1 MNLFLKYSVV
11 AILSSHVLAFKYN
24 LTKVTSFPIKYPGF
38 TSLYEIFDN
47 TGDSSKYD
55 LLISTFDPVPFSTD
69 TVQIVPD
76 VGKHLLSNSSNII
89 PKIVTTKV
97 TWPNEI
103 SGVPRSVFNKTMV
116 AIPDGFLVPFKTDGS
131 ISLVDIDGKG
141 PYKLTD
147 DQTGKWFYHRV
158 VWKDMDLDGDL
169 DILTCRAREP
179 VIGIGK
185 DSEMLW
191 LENPGNYYTPWRPTV
206 IAHGPDI
213 FVIDAVFNTT
223 DGPRDCLI
231 AAQFFTSSLTIYW
244 VDNKIANWTDVSK
257 IKSRVIDNSIGNVFD
272 VTVADLNNDGKPDL
286 LVTNNGESGSLY
298 AYEVPSDFRSGD
310 FKRHSLAAGFK
321 PGKSGTGK
329 GAPGAAMPVY
339 PNTKVNASKPSILL
353 SGDDDGK
360 AYYLEPLSNE
370 PSDWTYSMM
379 MFLDAGDGTVGELS
393 FADVDGDSFVEVFA
407 PSYSTN
413 ELYVYRFT

>member
-1 MNLFLKYSVV
+1 
-11 AILSSHVLAFKYN
+11 
-24 LTKVTSFPIKYPGF
+24 
-38 TSLYEIFDN
+38 
-47 TGDSSKYD
+47 
-55 LLISTFDPVPFSTD
+55 
-69 TVQIVPD
+69 
-76 VGKHLLSNSSNII
+76 
-89 PKIVTTKV
+89 
-97 TWPNEI
+97 
-103 SGVPRSVFNKTMV
+103 MV

-131 ISLVDIDGKG
+131 ISLVDIDGEG

-169 DILTCRAREP
+169 DILTCRAKEP

-213 FVIDAVFNTT
+213 FAIDAVLNTT

-244 VDNKIANWTDVSK
+244 VDNQIANWTDASR
-257 IKSRVIDNSIGNVFD
+257 IKSRLPI
-272 VTVADLNNDGKPDL
+272 L
-286 LVTNNGESGSLY
+286 LTQPPLFV
-298 AYEVPSDFRSGD
+298 FRSGD
-310 FKRHSLAAGFK
+310 FKRHSIATGFK

-339 PNTKVNASKPSILL
+339 PNTKVNADHTWFICQLENSGFINKMMVPLCLCKTIAINPRRHLPNFWEENVDSDEKRWKTGNNMSNTLL
-353 SGDDDGK
+353 SK
-360 AYYLEPLSNE
+360 YKRNWLN
-370 PSDWTYSMM
+370 
-379 MFLDAGDGTVGELS
+379 
-393 FADVDGDSFVEVFA
+393 
-407 PSYSTN
+407 
-413 ELYVYRFT
+413 